1 MKIQI
6 MKILFYIF
14 ILTNISCNLHNIVN
28 KNNINNNIAKNDNKN
43 VKNNND
49 TNKIR
54 KLRLV

>member
-1 MKIQI
+1 